1 MADLFGD
8 SELFAEFDK
17 ERETQNSFIHPGEQN
32 GKGRIVFALKEG
44 SSSSDN
50 ESEEGD
56 TQKLSGDESKSETQR
71 RDEVSEGASLSAK
84 DILSRCADEE
94 ESVSHNEH
102 SSETSFKIKHE
113 RDKYYRYAKIIDST
127 RSVPD
132 EDSPAVQVLFH
143 NNSFSRKYRPQIEQ
157 FLADLVEREMY
168 NSRHGDRMPEL
179 PLQSSVPTCVDLNP
193 RLPVELRTNSMW
205 MAHAII
211 GNAQFHHLFLVDT
224 RGWPLVDLNPSLTDG
239 WEIPRYEQL
248 FEEPLPVEEDG
259 DKPQG
264 KKAGRPK
271 PSCFNCGGEHMMSDC
286 QEPKDYNRIKAKRR
300 EFMDKNSPSMG
311 PKKMSL
317 SSNKVV
323 KDRFSQFKPG
333 VMSTELREAMGLGP
347 RQLPMHIYRM
357 RMLGYPPGWLK
368 EAEVDSS
375 GLIMF
380 DKDGREVNLH
390 GEALEDGEVNQEEE
404 EETPE
409 VKIDTKKIIE
419 YPGFTVPVPEN
430 MVDEWEKL
438 NMPPLQPHQ
447 LKNTLEQMVETTNT
461 EKKRKMEED
470 EVEKVKKFKM
480 SNPEVEMELSDE
492 DGEDDEETTGDTK
505 KGRSNGDFVPPLPL
519 DTPPSRPPP
528 PDCTPPVTPLTSR
541 PRYPTTPAGMTPPPL
556 PDDTPPVPPPLPDGT
571 PPSTPRNSR
580 ASSLMR
586 ENSSQGSTPRSGSPS
601 LETLEEQYKA
611 LVKQLGGDEGPAA
624 NMIVV
629 DSCSGDEPESSA
641 TEMSE
646 VCAEDSQDEKI
657 TVNTTLSRTSS
668 AVSLEGID
676 SPGSLKSQDSEILR
690 MNTTFKA
697 TESISKEYSTPIVQR
712 PNSINSLPDATKFGV
727 GVEDHIPF
735 ENLPDSTGTFEK
747 MRGLMALIRSKVTIG
762 KKKKR

>member
-17 ERETQNSFIHPGEQN
+17 ERDTQNSFIHSVEQN
-32 GKGRIVFALKEG
+32 GKGRIVFALEEE
-44 SSSSDN
+44 SCSSDN
-50 ESEEGD
+50 ESDEGD
-56 TQKLSGDESKSETQR
+56 TQKLSEEESKTESQR
-71 RDEVSEGASLSAK
+71 SDEVSEGTSLSAK
-84 DILSRCADEE
+84 DILSRCADEG
-94 ESVSHNEH
+94 ESVSHNDH
-102 SSETSFKIKHE
+102 SSETSFKIQHE
-113 RDKYYRYAKIIDST
+113 RDKYHRYAKIIDST

-157 FLADLVEREMY
+157 FLAGLVEQEMY

-193 RLPVELRTNSMW
+193 KLPVELRTNSMW

-224 RGWPLVDLNPSLTDG
+224 RGWPLVNLNPSLTDG
-239 WEIPRYEQL
+239 WEVPRYEQL

-271 PSCFNCGGEHMMSDC
+271 PSCFNCGGEHMMSEC
-286 QEPKDYNRIKAKRR
+286 QAPKDYNRIKAKRR
-300 EFMDKNSPSMG
+300 EFMDKNSPLYGSQENEVCI
-311 PKKMSL
+311 L

-323 KDRFSQFKPG
+323 QDRFSQFKPG
-333 VMSTELREAMGLGP
+333 VLSKELREAMGLGP
-347 RQLPMHIYRM
+347 RQLPLHIYRM

-368 EAEVDSS
+368 EAEVDTS

-380 DKDGREVNLH
+380 DKDGREVNLR
-390 GEALEDGEVNQEEE
+390 GETLEDGEVDQDED

-419 YPGFTVPVPEN
+419 YPGFTVPVPQN

-447 LKNTLEQMVETTNT
+447 LKNTLEQIVETTHT
-461 EKKRKMEED
+461 EKKRKLEEE
-470 EVEKVKKFKM
+470 EVEKAKKFKM
-480 SNPEVEMELSDE
+480 DNPEVEMDLSDE
-492 DGEDDEETTGDTK
+492 EESRDDSNR
-505 KGRSNGDFVPPLPL
+505 KGHFNGDFVPPLPL
-519 DTPPSRPPP
+519 DTPPADSPP
-528 PDCTPPVTPLTSR
+528 PDSTPPVTPN
-541 PRYPTTPAGMTPPPL
+541 L
-556 PDDTPPVPPPLPDGT
+556 PIQAIPQLRRDDPSLPMTPPVPPPLPDGT
-571 PPSTPRNSR
+571 PPSTPRHSR
-580 ASSLMR
+580 SSSLMR

-624 NMIVV
+624 NMVIV
-629 DSCSGDEPESSA
+629 DSCSGDDPESSA

-646 VCAEDSQDEKI
+646 VCAEDSQDEKVTI
-657 TVNTTLSRTSS
+657 NRTLSRTNS
-668 AVSLEGID
+668 AISMEGVD
-676 SPGSLKSQDSEILR
+676 SPGSVKSQDSEILK
-690 MNTTFKA
+690 MNSSFKA
-697 TESISKEYSTPIVQR
+697 TESISREYSTPIVQR
-712 PNSINSLPDATKFGV
+712 PNSFSALPDATKFGV

-747 MRGLMALIRSKVTIG
+747 MRGLLKLIQ
-762 KKKKR
+762 